1 MKLKDI
7 TIRQA
12 KAKGKQ
18 YKLSDGGGMYLLV
31 HPNGSKYFRMKYY
44 LDKKEKMASLGVY
57 PEITLTEARAKKAQ
71 LKHDL
76 ARGMDIT
83 KIKKEEELREKG
95 KYSFEVIALEWLEEK
110 KQSLTEKYARDIKS
124 RLKRDIFPKLG
135 YKDINNIPPIKL
147 LEVIKGVEARGA
159 VDLAKRLLQIC
170 GQIFRYAI
178 IIERAERDITAD
190 LKGALKSVKK
200 SNYSKLNTEELPE
213 FLGKLENYQG
223 ELLTKLAVKLIILTF
238 VRTMEL
244 RGAKWEEFNLEKEEW
259 HIPAERMKM
268 KEKHIVP
275 LSKQAIKIVEQLKE
289 ISLSDVYVFPNTN
302 NKQSFMS
309 ENTML
314 YAVYR
319 MGYHKRATI
328 HGFRSVASTIL
339 NEHSFPTDAIERQL
353 AHSERDSIRASY
365 NYAQYLPERRKM
377 MQWWADYLDEAQIKN
392 VGK

>member
-7 TIRQA
+7 TIRQS
-12 KAKGKQ
+12 KAKGRQ

-57 PEITLTEARAKKAQ
+57 PEVTLTEARAKQAQ
-71 LKHDL
+71 LKQNL
-76 ARGMDIT
+76 ARGVDISKT
-83 KIKKEEELREKG
+83 KKEEELREKG

-110 KQSLTEKYARDIKS
+110 KLSLTEKYARGIKS
-124 RLKRDIFPKLG
+124 RLERDIFPKLG
-135 YKDINNIPPIKL
+135 YKDIKEITSIQL
-147 LEVIKGVEARGA
+147 LEVIKGVEERGA

-200 SNYSKLNTEELPE
+200 SNYNKLKTEELPE

-275 LSKQAIKIVEQLKE
+275 LSSQAIKIVEQLKE

-302 NKQSFMS
+302 NRQKFMS

-377 MQWWADYLDEAQIKN
+377 MQWWADYLDETQIKDE
-392 VGK
+392 VK

>member
-7 TIRQA
+7 TIRQS
-12 KAKGKQ
+12 KAKGRQ

-57 PEITLTEARAKKAQ
+57 PEVTLTEARAKQAQ
-71 LKHDL
+71 LKQNL
-76 ARGMDIT
+76 ARGVDISKT
-83 KIKKEEELREKG
+83 KKEEELREKG

-110 KQSLTEKYARDIKS
+110 KLSLTEKYARGIKS
-124 RLKRDIFPKLG
+124 RLERDIFPKLG
-135 YKDINNIPPIKL
+135 YKDIKEITSIQL
-147 LEVIKGVEARGA
+147 LEVIKGVEERGA

-190 LKGALKSVKK
+190 LKGALKSIKK
-200 SNYSKLNTEELPE
+200 SNYNKLKTEELPE

-223 ELLTKLAVKLIILTF
+223 ELLTKLAVKLVILTF

-275 LSKQAIKIVEQLKE
+275 LSSQAIKIVEQLKE

-377 MQWWADYLDEAQIKN
+377 MQWWADYLDETQIKDE
-392 VGK
+392 VK